1 MPNSSSPGGRS
12 KVGLPLAG
20 VLQALSATPKLRA
33 FSLTCRAMACTR
45 SRGMP
50 SSAAAPAIF
59 STNRVA
65 PVPRRPAVYRLS
77 VTATSSLTS
86 TFATWMPSS
95 SASSAAMSKLR
106 TSPV

>member
-1 MPNSSSPGGRS
+1 MT
-12 KVGLPLAG
+12 
-20 VLQALSATPKLRA
+20 ALSATPKLRE
-33 FSLTCRAMACTR
+33 FSFTCFASAATR
-45 SRGMP
+45 SSGCP

-59 STNRVA
+59 STNSVA

-86 TFATWMPSS
+86 TFATWTPSS
-95 SASSAAMSKLR
+95 SASSAAMSKLS